1 MLASNGRALCTF
13 LLVSFFSAARGFT
26 APTSGSPSLFQCR
39 TNQPPAHALRRTCA
53 IANFPSTPPS
63 VFGPSYLRVKMS
75 PGLTRLRSGPTGLE
89 AEASSLEEPGSR
101 QWDVAA
107 FSGKPEAV
115 DVLRS
120 KYQQTGEITPEELA
134 SCFPFPVDEFQM
146 DAVRALIEKRSV
158 IVSAPTGSG
167 KTVCGEAAVY
177 LGSAMGKKVLYTT
190 PLKALSNQKF
200 SDFCKQFGK
209 ERVGLLTGDVS
220 VNRENATIL
229 VLTTEVYRN
238 MLYDSQETVAAEVHS
253 VILDEFHYMNDES
266 RGTVWEE
273 SVIHSPPEILLV
285 ALSATMK
292 NVKDIRDWF
301 AHVHGPTDLITS
313 DFRPVPLQFKFIDR
327 KGILNLF
334 DKENNKKGQ
343 PRLNRLLLPTA
354 VGNQDLRK
362 KSGGPSKFDGWEG
375 KKSRRSYES
384 GPRRRGGEGERVE
397 EVSSSGGEGS
407 SGKKRGGGS
416 YAQIPSYGFAVRQ
429 LQKRDMLPAIIF
441 IFSRA
446 QCDKAAEEAANQKN
460 SLVTAEEK
468 AEIRKRLQQFVIQ
481 HKEVA
486 QEDRLRLALRGIASH
501 HAGLVPLWKALVEE
515 LFQDGLIKVVFATE
529 TLAAGINMPART
541 TVISAL
547 SKRTSDGVTGLT
559 SNELRQMCGRAGRR
573 GKDTVGHSVIMRSK
587 WEGAPEAFTLVMKDA
602 DPLRSKFSP
611 KYGMVLNL
619 LQDRPIQECKK
630 IVERSFGSFLA
641 SIKRRAKAD
650 TEDVEMEIQ
659 AAQDLLAT
667 VEESELQQFAKLTQR
682 LKTEQ
687 RVLRILLQQAQE
699 KMNAV
704 FEDTLPYCSPGTP
717 LLLVQRNDATDTGPE
732 SAVLLGLLSDQLL
745 DITTPNYFV
754 CLTPT
759 NEYRVVTP
767 KDILDVDLERELVP
781 FLDEAGARID
791 ANQLISKISSRSAI
805 KKASG
810 DYVMVAPK
818 ELSKVA
824 ESIPVVEEPRTP
836 PEVLAQQDRV
846 DHVEVLLT
854 SHPLFAREDRKELL
868 RAYKFIS
875 DQVATGRI
883 RQKAADTPPVSIE
896 NPAWNEFIN
905 CAATLRDFGFLVEN
919 NVTDVGKL
927 VASLNAD
934 NSLWVGSVLLYSDIL
949 YELGPHELAAALSC
963 VVSDLNRPDL
973 YIAFEASPKV
983 QEFVEQASD
992 MQSRVIAS
1000 QLANGL
1006 TFEVPLDP
1014 SFAGLVEAWAL
1025 GTSWNSLL
1033 AMTSMQ
1039 EGDVIRIL
1047 RRVLDILRQ
1056 IPRLPYVPGE
1066 RGVGGEIR
1074 LNARRA
1080 LTLMDRFPVS
1090 DDLTYSIELDERLED
1105 ESMQA
1110 FAQGMEEMRTRLIGK
1125 SGASLSEDEHVRT
1138 EQLKMNVGWEETYDM
1153 DADENAVL
1161 WPQLSSPYEVND
1173 ELGYSTYA
1181 QGGGWE
1187 SAAGKEQEV
1196 EEDSEDE
1203 DEDEDDSYGF
1213 GKRGGGDKD
1222 DEDWIRG
1229 LGLGKGVES
1238 LPGDLRI

>member
-89 AEASSLEEPGSR
+89 AETSSLEEPGSG

-429 LQKRDMLPAIIF
+429 VPHLTNALLPHLSPLPSPLLPPCLLSVQPVLSSSCSGIVVDNDDKESVIRQQRKLQ
-441 IFSRA
+441 
-446 QCDKAAEEAANQKN
+446 
-460 SLVTAEEK
+460 
-468 AEIRKRLQQFVIQ
+468 IR
-481 HKEVA
+481 
-486 QEDRLRLALRGIASH
+486 RLALRGIASH
-501 HAGLVPLWKALVEE
+501 HAGLVPLWKVRGDAADGSFERLAGPGGRAVSRRADQSEISLHSMLPSLTLCPCRLLSLVPCRHSSLLVSLSPSLPSSSSEYK
-515 LFQDGLIKVVFATE
+515 LSFLLVA
-529 TLAAGINMPART
+529 P
-541 TVISAL
+541 TVPPFHHTSVLCLRQKRSQQASTCRQGPLSSAL
-547 SKRTSDGVTGLT
+547 CPR
-559 SNELRQMCGRAGRR
+559 
-573 GKDTVGHSVIMRSK
+573 
-587 WEGAPEAFTLVMKDA
+587 
-602 DPLRSKFSP
+602 
-611 KYGMVLNL
+611 
-619 LQDRPIQECKK
+619 
-630 IVERSFGSFLA
+630 
-641 SIKRRAKAD
+641 
-650 TEDVEMEIQ
+650 
-659 AAQDLLAT
+659 
-667 VEESELQQFAKLTQR
+667 ELQ
-682 LKTEQ
+682 
-687 RVLRILLQQAQE
+687 
-699 KMNAV
+699 
-704 FEDTLPYCSPGTP
+704 
-717 LLLVQRNDATDTGPE
+717 
-732 SAVLLGLLSDQLL
+732 
-745 DITTPNYFV
+745 
-754 CLTPT
+754 
-759 NEYRVVTP
+759 
-767 KDILDVDLERELVP
+767 
-781 FLDEAGARID
+781 
-791 ANQLISKISSRSAI
+791 
-805 KKASG
+805 
-810 DYVMVAPK
+810 
-818 ELSKVA
+818 
-824 ESIPVVEEPRTP
+824 
-836 PEVLAQQDRV
+836 
-846 DHVEVLLT
+846 
-854 SHPLFAREDRKELL
+854 
-868 RAYKFIS
+868 
-875 DQVATGRI
+875 
-883 RQKAADTPPVSIE
+883 
-896 NPAWNEFIN
+896 
-905 CAATLRDFGFLVEN
+905 
-919 NVTDVGKL
+919 
-927 VASLNAD
+927 
-934 NSLWVGSVLLYSDIL
+934 
-949 YELGPHELAAALSC
+949 
-963 VVSDLNRPDL
+963 
-973 YIAFEASPKV
+973 
-983 QEFVEQASD
+983 
-992 MQSRVIAS
+992 
-1000 QLANGL
+1000 
-1006 TFEVPLDP
+1006 
-1014 SFAGLVEAWAL
+1014 
-1025 GTSWNSLL
+1025 
-1033 AMTSMQ
+1033 
-1039 EGDVIRIL
+1039 
-1047 RRVLDILRQ
+1047 
-1056 IPRLPYVPGE
+1056 
-1066 RGVGGEIR
+1066 
-1074 LNARRA
+1074 
-1080 LTLMDRFPVS
+1080 
-1090 DDLTYSIELDERLED
+1090 
-1105 ESMQA
+1105 
-1110 FAQGMEEMRTRLIGK
+1110 ME
-1125 SGASLSEDEHVRT
+1125 
-1138 EQLKMNVGWEETYDM
+1138 
-1153 DADENAVL
+1153 
-1161 WPQLSSPYEVND
+1161 
-1173 ELGYSTYA
+1173 
-1181 QGGGWE
+1181 
-1187 SAAGKEQEV
+1187 
-1196 EEDSEDE
+1196 
-1203 DEDEDDSYGF
+1203 
-1213 GKRGGGDKD
+1213 
-1222 DEDWIRG
+1222 
-1229 LGLGKGVES
+1229 
-1238 LPGDLRI
+1238 

>member
-1 MLASNGRALCTF
+1 M
-13 LLVSFFSAARGFT
+13 
-26 APTSGSPSLFQCR
+26 AP
-39 TNQPPAHALRRTCA
+39 A
-53 IANFPSTPPS
+53 
-63 VFGPSYLRVKMS
+63 
-75 PGLTRLRSGPTGLE
+75 LTRLRTGPVGLE
-89 AEASSLEEPGSR
+89 AEASSMEEPGAPWNIASL
-101 QWDVAA
+101 
-107 FSGKPEAV
+107 SGTPEVV
-115 DVLRS
+115 DALRS
-120 KYQQTGEITPEELA
+120 KFRQTGQITTEELA

-146 DAVRALIEKRSV
+146 DAIRALIEKRSV

-220 VNRENATIL
+220 VNRDNATIL

-238 MLYDSQETVAAEVHS
+238 MLYDSQDTVASEVHS

-334 DKENNKKGQ
+334 DNENNKKGQ
-343 PRLNRLLLPTA
+343 PRLNRLLLPSA
-354 VGNQDLRK
+354 AAAQDPRK
-362 KSGGPSKFDGWEG
+362 KSGGSSKFDGWNG
-375 KKSRRSYES
+375 KNSRRSYES
-384 GPRRRGGEGERVE
+384 GPRRRREGGGGGGEEF
-397 EVSSSGGEGS
+397 STPSGEGS
-407 SGKKRGGGS
+407 SGRKRGGGS
-416 YAQIPSYGFAVRQ
+416 YAEIPSYGFAVRQ
-429 LQKRDMLPAIIF
+429 LQKREMLPAIIF

-446 QCDKAAEEAANQKN
+446 QRFANDSNWKVFELLAVIGSVTC
-460 SLVTAEEK
+460 SL
-468 AEIRKRLQQFVIQ
+468 LLQFVSQ

-486 QEDRLRLALRGIASH
+486 QEDRIRLALRGIASH

-541 TVISAL
+541 TVISSL
-547 SKRTSDGVTGLT
+547 SKRTSDGVTSLT

-641 SIKRRAKAD
+641 SIKRRGKSDGA
-650 TEDVEMEIQ
+650 EDVEMEVQ

-667 VEESELQQFAKLTQR
+667 VEESELQNFAKLTQR

-699 KMNAV
+699 RMNSV

-717 LLLVQRNDATDTGPE
+717 LLLTPRKDATDNRPE

-745 DITTPNYFV
+745 DISTPNYFV
-754 CLTPT
+754 CLTST
-759 NEYRVVTP
+759 NDYRVVTP
-767 KDILDVDLERELVP
+767 KDIVDVDLESEPVSMV
-781 FLDEAGARID
+781 DEQGARVD
-791 ANQLISKISSRSAI
+791 VNELIAKISSRSAI
-805 KKASG
+805 KRASG
-810 DYVMVAPK
+810 DYLMVAPR
-818 ELSKVA
+818 ELAAIAARFLDRLLLSLPTHSFL
-824 ESIPVVEEPRTP
+824 SIPVVEEPKTP

-846 DHVEVLLT
+846 NHVEALLT

-875 DQVATGRI
+875 DQIATGRL
-883 RQKAADTPPVSIE
+883 RQKATEVTRHDL
-896 NPAWNEFIN
+896 
-905 CAATLRDFGFLVEN
+905 LRDFGFLVEN

-934 NSLWVGSVLLYSDIL
+934 NSLWVGSVLLYNDIL

-963 VVSDLNRPDL
+963 VVSDLNRPDI
-973 YIAFEASPKV
+973 YIAFDASPKV
-983 QEFVEQASD
+983 QDFVEQASD

-1039 EGDVIRIL
+1039 EGDVIRVL

-1066 RGVGGEIR
+1066 RGVGAEIR

-1105 ESMQA
+1105 ESMQV

-1125 SGASLSEDEHVRT
+1125 SGVSLSEDEHVRS
-1138 EQLKMNVGWEETYDM
+1138 EQLKVNVGWEETYEV
-1153 DADENAVL
+1153 DADENAVM
-1161 WPQLSSPYEVND
+1161 WPPLSSPYEVD
-1173 ELGYSTYA
+1173 EDLGYSTYA
-1181 QGGGWE
+1181 QEGILEGMDE
-1187 SAAGKEQEV
+1187 QEQDDEEEDEEDEEDFKVSKKKRAAGE
-1196 EEDSEDE
+1196 
-1203 DEDEDDSYGF
+1203 
-1213 GKRGGGDKD
+1213 KD